1 MKDVLMNTYNR
12 LPVTFT
18 RGEGVWLFD
27 DQERKYLDA
36 VAGIAVCGLG
46 HAHPAVTRALCD
58 QAGKLVHTSNLYGI
72 ENQQRLGERLA
83 EMSGMDRVFFSN
95 SGAEANEAAI
105 KLARLWGHRK
115 GIDTPVIVVMEN
127 SFHGRTIATLTATG
141 NRKVQAG
148 FEPLVHGFARVPYG
162 DLEALHTAAGNLKD
176 IAAVLVEP
184 IQGEGGVNI
193 PPDDYLPG
201 IRELCDRHDWL
212 MMLDEI
218 QTGMGRTGRPFAF
231 QHHDILPDVM
241 TLAKALGNGVP
252 VGACLAS
259 GEAANLFG
267 PGSHGSTFGGNPLA
281 CAAGLAVMDTLEG
294 ERLWQRAAELGAGL
308 AAPGLTAAACGC
320 EPTLSDYEE
329 LILDFARVSA
339 AASSIS
345 GVHFKLLDWL
355 NPPPMER
362 FDVII
367 GAEILFREDFFEP
380 LLGILRQALRPG
392 GVVYLAHDVRRQSLK
407 PFLEQA
413 EKEYRIAAS
422 MRKLRSLEE
431 DREILLTRLQPLS

>member
-27 DQERKYLDA
+27 DQQRKYLDA
-36 VAGIAVCGLG
+36 IAGIAVCGLG

-72 ENQQRLGERLA
+72 GNQQKLGERLTA
-83 EMSGMDRVFFSN
+83 ISGMERVFFSN

-115 GIDTPVIVVMEN
+115 GIDSPVIVVMEN
-127 SFHGRTIATLTATG
+127 SFHGRTMATLTATG

-162 DLEALHTAAGNLKD
+162 DLEALQTAAGNLKG
-176 IAAVLVEP
+176 ISAVLVEP
-184 IQGEGGVNI
+184 IQGEGGVNV

-201 IRELCDRHDWL
+201 IRELCDRHGWL

-231 QHHDILPDVM
+231 QHHDLLPDVM

-252 VGACLAS
+252 IGACLAH
-259 GEAANLFG
+259 GEAADLFG

-281 CAAGLAVMDTLEG
+281 CAAGLAVMDALEG
-294 ERLWQRAAELGAGL
+294 EQLWQRSDELGARLASTLGEQLSAIDGVVEIRGRGL
-308 AAPGLTAAACGC
+308 MLGIELDRPCGELVGRALEEGLLINVTADNVVRLL
-320 EPTLSDYEE
+320 PPLIMSDVEAE
-329 LILDFARVSA
+329 QLTNQLGNLI
-339 AASSIS
+339 
-345 GVHFKLLDWL
+345 
-355 NPPPMER
+355 
-362 FDVII
+362 
-367 GAEILFREDFFEP
+367 EDF
-380 LLGILRQALRPG
+380 
-392 GVVYLAHDVRRQSLK
+392 
-407 PFLEQA
+407 
-413 EKEYRIAAS
+413 
-422 MRKLRSLEE
+422 
-431 DREILLTRLQPLS
+431 LSGK